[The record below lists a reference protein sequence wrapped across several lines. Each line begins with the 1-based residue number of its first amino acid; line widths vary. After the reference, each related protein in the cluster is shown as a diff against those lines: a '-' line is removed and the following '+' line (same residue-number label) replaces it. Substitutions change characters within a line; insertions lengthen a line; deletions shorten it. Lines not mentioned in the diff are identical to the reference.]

1 MRNFGMFTIR
11 VALAIFA
18 LMLFTCMSAS
28 NIYAVDT
35 LPSDE
40 YANQWE
46 GRKSLPVETNSIASW
61 PKGPENGTESAILMD
76 VDTGAILYAKNIN
89 ERLYPASTTKIM
101 TALLV
106 VENCQMDE
114 IVTFSDAAIDNTEW
128 GSSRIGIKKGEQL
141 TVEQCLYGLL
151 LGSANEVAYA
161 LAEHVGGDLETF
173 VGMMNEKAAQLGC
186 TNTHFVNASGLP
198 DPDHYVSAL
207 DLATIAKEFFSN
219 ETLCMISG
227 TQRYV
232 IPVTNI
238 TDEERPLENHHK
250 MIQSGKYAYE
260 GIVGG
265 KTGFTTD
272 ARQTLVTC
280 ARRDQMKLVCVVM
293 KDESPYQFTDTADL
307 LDYGFASFQKLSVAD
322 NETRY
327 NIKSASFFHTKLDI
341 MGSSKEILT
350 LNRNGSIVIPKGM
363 SFDEATVKVDFEP
376 NTEGAVARL
385 DYYVGDNRVG
395 GTTLDYASGN
405 DRLFE
410 FANIITDNVSDQ
422 PETFTPNHKTVFV
435 TVSDVVKKLLI
446 IVGALFFIILVIA
459 LIMRFIKSAQRAKM
473 KKRKR
478 YKKRSEN
485 KRYNYKKRSENKR
498 RKNPGEQL
506 TPRDMYMEPIY
517 KELQKRSANASGQH
531 ENDYY
536 DEDEYEEEEYYEDDP
551 YEDDLYEDE
560 YEEEYEE
567 HYDEQQMIK
576 DFPGMEGYGIE
587 LLPLDHPDRWK
598 M

>member
-1 MRNFGMFTIR
+1 MRKNTVFATKIAFFFFAFILIR
-11 VALAIFA
+11 CIFA
-18 LMLFTCMSAS
+18 DDIF
-28 NIYAVDT
+28 AVDT
-35 LPSDE
+35 LPTDE
-40 YANQWE
+40 YADQWE
-46 GRKSLPVETNSIASW
+46 ARKTLPIDSDSISGW
-61 PKGPENGTESAILMD
+61 PKGPENGTESAVLME
-76 VDTGAILYAKNIN
+76 VDTGAVLYSKNVD
-89 ERLYPASTTKIM
+89 EPLYPASTTKIM

-173 VGMMNEKAAQLGC
+173 VGMMNENAKALGC

-198 DPDHYVSAL
+198 DPEHYVSAM
-207 DLATIAKEFFSN
+207 DLAKIARAFFSN

-227 TQRYV
+227 SVKYV
-232 IPVTNI
+232 IPTTNL

-250 MIQSGKYAYE
+250 MLPGKKYEYE

-265 KTGFTTD
+265 KTGFTSD

-280 ARRDQMKLVCVVM
+280 ARRDQMKLICVVM

-307 LDYGFASFQKLSVAD
+307 LDYGFASFQKLNVAD

-327 NIKSASFFHTKLDI
+327 NIRSASFFHTKLDI
-341 MGSSKEILT
+341 MGSSKEILS
-350 LNRNGSIVIPKGM
+350 LNKNGSIVIPKGM
-363 SFDEATVKVDFEP
+363 SFEEATVMVDFEP
-376 NTEGAVARL
+376 ETEGAVASL
-385 DYYVGDNRVG
+385 DYYVDDNRVG
-395 GTTLDYASGN
+395 GTTLDYASDDN
-405 DRLFE
+405 KLFE
-410 FANIITDNVSDQ
+410 FANIITDSSSDQ
-422 PETFTPNHKTVFV
+422 PETFTPNRKTVFV
-435 TVSDVVKKLLI
+435 TVSDVVKKLFA
-446 IVGALFFIILVIA
+446 IVGILFFIILVIA
-459 LIMRFIKSAQRAKM
+459 LVIRFIKSAQRAKM

-517 KELQKRSANASGQH
+517 RELQKRSADASGQVA
-531 ENDYY
+531 EEYY
-536 DEDEYEEEEYYEDDP
+536 DEDDYEEDDYYEEN
-551 YEDDLYEDE
+551 YEEDDYYE
-560 YEEEYEE
+560 EE
-567 HYDEQQMIK
+567 HYDEERMIQ
-576 DFPGMEGYGIE
+576 DFPEMEGYNIE
-587 LLPLDHPDRWK
+587 LLPLDHPDRWR